1 MRAAATILSGFRPIR
16 VDRCV
21 CCATSFA
28 RLKHQ
33 ADAAGAATVDEL
45 QEHST
50 FGTECGT
57 CLPYVRR
64 MLRTGQTVFGEIICE
79 QDEPA

>member
-1 MRAAATILSGFRPIR
+1 MSRFRPIR

-21 CCATSFA
+21 CRSTSFA
-28 RLKHQ
+28 RLKQ
-33 ADAAGAATVDEL
+33 AADRSSCTTVEEL
-45 QEHST
+45 HEHAD

-64 MLRTGQTVFGEIICE
+64 MLRTGETVFGEIITE
-79 QDEPA
+79 QDEPG

>member
-1 MRAAATILSGFRPIR
+1 MSAFRPIR

-21 CCATSFA
+21 CCAVSFA
-28 RLKHQ
+28 RLKET
-33 ADAAGAATVDEL
+33 ADAADADSVEQL
-45 QEHST
+45 QKHVR

-64 MLRTGQTVFGEIICE
+64 MLRTGRVVFGEIITE
-79 QDEPA
+79 ADEPA